1 MRISDWSSDVCSSDL
16 LEQVV
21 VAAVDQGDAHRCPRQ
36 RARRPQ
42 AGEAAADDDDVRQV
56 AARVPA
62 AVHGASRS
70 RGWRNDAGS
79 RVAKQPM
86 VAAGG
91 RGAVPAARDARHT
104 RRFRQALSNP
114 CPEPAMSA
122 NDNIIPV
129 RTLAAKAQPDQPTTC
144 YGN

>member
-1 MRISDWSSDVCSSDL
+1 MLALHTARPIC
-16 LEQVV
+16 
-21 VAAVDQGDAHRCPRQ
+21 GPRQ
-36 RARRPQ
+36 RARRRQ
-42 AGEAAADDDDVRQV
+42 SGEAAADDDDVRQV

-62 AVHGASRS
+62 AVQGASRS

-104 RRFRQALSNP
+104 GRLRQALRNQRL
-114 CPEPAMSA
+114 EPAMP
-122 NDNIIPV
+122 DNEKRIALLRSEEHTSELQSLMRISYAV
-129 RTLAAKAQPDQPTTC
+129 FFLKKQTK
-144 YGN
+144 